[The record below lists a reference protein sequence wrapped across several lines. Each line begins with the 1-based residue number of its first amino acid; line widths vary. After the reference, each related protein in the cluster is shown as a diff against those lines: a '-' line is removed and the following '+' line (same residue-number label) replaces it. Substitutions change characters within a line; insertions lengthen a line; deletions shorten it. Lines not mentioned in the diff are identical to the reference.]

1 MEPTAV
7 MSTDRPLSDYEMQ
20 KVLAKTKQ
28 SAIPQRTG
36 QGDES
41 MHIAPGHEKIAQEQ
55 GWDKFNGDYFREHDG
70 RTATEHAANP
80 STPNPYPPHPDATV
94 KDAKQS
100 KFPGIYDDPKEI
112 MERLGPGQPES
123 PHLKEIFGKSR
134 EDLHDDAV
142 ARGDVEP
149 KTPIPGIAPKGK
161 GSAHANDVTTPE
173 NAERIRNIIN
183 SYKEHDPSGYHGMV
197 GWYEMGAM
205 HDSIKKILGGNEKL
219 ADKVYHNL
227 NSFTSYASPMSSVG
241 PEITRGTAAA
251 TMAAEGNFKKFAE
264 QGGLPQDKAPSALKA
279 KNFELGNEGHAMHSN
294 AHAGAMSRFNDTGQ
308 EANAVKTGTYRR
320 SGDAPARGNSDY
332 QNTVPVGDSHWSR
345 GVGLADV
352 RASKAFE
359 GSAEGPEMKV
369 LAPWYHDEVARHP
382 DVNLPSTSAQAV
394 QWGALSKETGVNSPI
409 GAPKLEIWADKIAEA
424 AKREGI
430 APKAMWERIVKRL
443 AK

>member
-1 MEPTAV
+1 
-7 MSTDRPLSDYEMQ
+7 
-20 KVLAKTKQ
+20 
-28 SAIPQRTG
+28 
-36 QGDES
+36 
-41 MHIAPGHEKIAQEQ
+41 
-55 GWDKFNGDYFREHDG
+55 
-70 RTATEHAANP
+70 
-80 STPNPYPPHPDATV
+80 
-94 KDAKQS
+94 
-100 KFPGIYDDPKEI
+100 

-251 TMAAEGNFKKFAE
+251 TMAAEGSFKKFAE

-279 KNFELGNEGHAMHSN
+279 KNFELGNEGHAMHST

-320 SGDAPARGNSDY
+320 SGDAPAREGSDY
-332 QNTVPVGDSHWSR
+332 QNKVPVGDSHWSR